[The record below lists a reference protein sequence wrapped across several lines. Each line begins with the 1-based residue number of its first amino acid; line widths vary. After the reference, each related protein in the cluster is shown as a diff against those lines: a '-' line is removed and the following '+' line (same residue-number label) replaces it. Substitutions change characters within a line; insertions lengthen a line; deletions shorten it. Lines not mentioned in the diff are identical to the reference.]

1 MTVNVLDTAT
11 PFEPYI
17 VSLRNLPVLL
27 HTHIF
32 VDIISL
38 TKLMSVLF
46 SKYDCND

>member
-1 MTVNVLDTAT
+1 MAVNVLDMAT
-11 PFEPYI
+11 PLEPYI
-17 VSLRNLPVLL
+17 VSLSNLPVLL

-38 TKLMSVLF
+38 AKLTSVLF